1 MKEHKSYMD
10 IIRYGKKET
19 QEVLNVGDYITIS
32 EKVDGSNASWSFDLD
47 SPISVSCF
55 SRNKTLDFKNNLN
68 GFYQWVETK
77 IQPQCD
83 KLNPN
88 WRYYGEWLKKHK
100 VSYLPEYYNNFYL
113 FNIYDET
120 THQYLSDDLVESE
133 AQKLGIETVEY
144 FYKGEFIDFDHLMS
158 FVGKSNKTLTPNT
171 GEGIVVKNVNYRDK
185 FGRQMFVKLVSEAFA
200 EIQSQ
205 KLPKNPKADE
215 AVMELVKSVVTNN
228 RVEKIIHKCVDDQE
242 LDEDY
247 SIESM
252 GKIIKIVSG
261 KVYADCM
268 KEESEIFEG
277 IESQEIGKLFS
288 KVIPSVIKNVLKEQ
302 GRA

>member
-1 MKEHKSYMD
+1 MKEHKKYTD

-19 QEVLNVGDYITIS
+19 QEVLNAGDYITIS
-32 EKVDGSNASWSFDLD
+32 EKMDGANASFSHDYD
-47 SPISVSCF
+47 SEMNISCF
-55 SRNKTLDFKNNLN
+55 SRNNKLNFSNNLR
-68 GFYQWVETK
+68 GFYQWVEK
-77 IQPQCD
+77 IISPQAH
-83 KLNPN
+83 KLNPD
-88 WRYYGEWLKKHK
+88 WRYYGEWQVAHK
-100 VSYLPEYYNNFYL
+100 VNYKPEFHHNFYL

-120 THQYLSDDLVESE
+120 TGEYLSDDLVESE
-133 AQKLGIETVEY
+133 ASKLGIETVEY

-158 FVGKSNKTLTPNT
+158 FVGKSNKTVEPDS
-171 GEGIVVKNVNYRDK
+171 GEGVVVKNTNYKDRYGK
-185 FGRQMFVKLVSEAFA
+185 QIFVKLVSEKFA

-215 AVMELVKSVVTNN
+215 AVMDLVKSVVTNN
-228 RVEKIIHKCVDDQE
+228 RVEKIILKCVDDQE

-268 KEESEIFEG
+268 KEEAETFEG

-288 KVIPSVIKNVLKEQ
+288 KVIPSVIKEVLKEQ

>member
-1 MKEHKSYMD
+1 MKEHKKYMD

-32 EKVDGSNASWSFDLD
+32 EKLDGSNASFSHDPN
-47 SPISVSCF
+47 SEINVSCF
-55 SRNKTLDFKNNLN
+55 SRNLKLNFSNNLN
-68 GFYQWVETK
+68 GFYQWVENK
-77 IQPQCD
+77 ISPQVD

-100 VSYLPEYYNNFYL
+100 VDYQPEYYNDFHL

-133 AQKLGIETVEY
+133 SQKLGLSTVEY
-144 FYKGEFIDFDHLMS
+144 FYKGEFIDFEHLMS
-158 FVGKSNKTLTPNT
+158 FVGKSNKTLVPDT

-185 FGRQMFVKLVSEAFA
+185 FGQQMFVKLVSEAFA
-200 EIQSQ
+200 EIQPRR
-205 KLPKNPKADE
+205 LPKNPKADE
-215 AVMELVKSVVTNN
+215 YVMELVKSVVTKN
-228 RVEKIIHKCVDDQE
+228 RVEKIISKCVDDQE

-268 KEESEIFEG
+268 KEESEVFEG

-288 KVIPSVIKNVLKEQ
+288 KIIPSVIKEVLKEQ